1 MQANLI
7 DCVSHMFFRSDKQFV
22 LTWSQFGVKTH
33 IVILLKPILKFTFIM
48 AAIALKVLA
57 YSCTS
62 RFYIAVNPG
71 SIHEL

>member
-48 AAIALKVLA
+48 AAIALKV
-57 YSCTS
+57 
-62 RFYIAVNPG
+62 
-71 SIHEL
+71 